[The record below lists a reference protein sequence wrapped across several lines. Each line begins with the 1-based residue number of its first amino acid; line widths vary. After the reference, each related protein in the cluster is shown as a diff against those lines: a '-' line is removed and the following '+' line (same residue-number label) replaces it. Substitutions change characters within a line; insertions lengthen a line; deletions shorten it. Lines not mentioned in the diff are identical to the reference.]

1 MEAIY
6 PFSAL
11 RAHQREV
18 KDAAQKDVVRI
29 TENGSGAYVFCS
41 EEVFAR
47 RIREAAEEAAYA
59 ERMAAALRES
69 KKDIEEGHFVEGTEA
84 AFREILNRR
93 AAHA

>member
-47 RIREAAEEAAYA
+47 RIQEAAYA

-69 KKDIEEGHFVEGTEA
+69 KKDIEQGRFVEGTEA